1 MHILPLKAIRP
12 IRAVVILLSLLQ
24 ASSVIAAKAEEAPF
38 DLSRLKEMA
47 RVKSLMPYKSNEG
60 NIPKSLNNLSWD
72 DYQQLR
78 YNHDKALWKRDKK
91 SLFRAELF
99 HLGLFFKTPI
109 NIYELDA
116 DKVVHEIK
124 YSKRLIDNG

>member
-1 MHILPLKAIRP
+1 MHILPLKAVRP

-24 ASSVIAAKAEEAPF
+24 VSSVMVAKAEESPF
-38 DLSRLKEMA
+38 DLSRLKELA

-78 YNHDKALWKRDKK
+78 YNHDKA
-91 SLFRAELF
+91 
-99 HLGLFFKTPI
+99 
-109 NIYELDA
+109 
-116 DKVVHEIK
+116 
-124 YSKRLIDNG
+124 